1 MHTFLL
7 RYWFD
12 GFLPFVTRTSTVWVL
27 GSRGSLSTL
36 LPSAQSDPMH
46 HAGRR
51 RHSSEISTESRAEMG
66 PNHLGKP
73 KVFRDF
79 VALIKIVSRRNR
91 SSSRVPIGS
100 TGTWPR
106 LETRESKSVLAMIL
120 FCFIPFGALAQVT
133 TADVVG
139 TVTDTTGA
147 IVSDAT
153 ITIKNIGTQVNA
165 VTHSNRSGSYVFN
178 LLEPGRYSITIQAPG
193 FKATSIANIGLAAG
207 DRDREDAELQA
218 GSVQQTVEVE
228 STEPLLQTDTSAVSS
243 VVTEKS
249 VQDLPLNG
257 RNYISLVTIQPGVN
271 AGPPNA
277 VSSGQRPDDR
287 RQSSTVSANGQSDQ
301 FNNEM
306 IDGMD
311 NNEREQGFIG
321 VRPSIEAIAEVKVD
335 TNVYNA
341 AVGRNAGA
349 VVNII
354 TKSGTNAFNGSV
366 YEFFRNDIFD
376 ARDFFARAGVTNK
389 PEYRQ
394 NQFGASIGGPIV
406 KDKTFFFADV
416 EDLRIIQGLSSG
428 LLTVPTLYEEQ
439 NPGDF
444 SDIGGPVVPT
454 SALNSVGL
462 NYFKL
467 YPAPNVPGAGLTN
480 NYESVTNKTQYALS
494 LDGRIDQHFRNGDLL
509 FGRYS
514 YNNVSTEIP
523 DAFPSVSAAGTT
535 VQPGPP
541 NYSGPSTT
549 KVQGV
554 QFDYVHTITPSLIL
568 ELKAG
573 YSRIVIDTE
582 NPNQA
587 NNVSSA
593 FGLIN
598 VNTPLAPET
607 GGLMP
612 VNFNY
617 GGYSSL
623 GDSGY
628 LPIIDVNNTFQYMG
642 SVIFNRGAHS
652 ISMGA
657 GILRR
662 QLNYFQSPQPL
673 GGASFAQSTGN
684 SLEDLLTG
692 NAFSYSRNNA
702 LIKPG
707 YRAWENSA
715 YIEDDWRVTHSLTLN
730 LGLRYDVFT
739 AFTEA
744 HNRYAN
750 FDYTTLTLITGDQNS
765 HIGINTSYT
774 NFAPRV
780 GFAQSIGKNTVIRGG
795 YGISY
800 YPTTIQGAIQDVNPP
815 YFFATNCTPC
825 APFWPTLPIPIP
837 SSTTNLSGSLTYI
850 PPDFNTTRIQQF
862 NVMVQQEI
870 GKNVFSVAYVADWG
884 DHLQYQTTV
893 NRPNPTGPYPNDAIT
908 GPPPTPALLT
918 ATQLPN
924 VTNVAGWLPTAITN
938 YNSMQVVFARRFTEG
953 LAFNAN
959 YTWAHGL
966 GDTGNASS
974 QATVSS
980 ILPNDPHYDYGND
993 VLDIRQRFAMNL
1005 TYDLPFGANTSGA
1018 KSLFMK
1024 GWSVNF
1030 IDYWQTGLPFTVGDS
1045 FQNPHGVAQVNLPQV
1060 GTDRPDVLP
1069 YPAATS
1075 TKQTLSHWFNYD
1087 AFTPQSAGTL
1097 GNEKSN
1103 QLYGPHQRR
1112 ADLSFAKTV
1121 SLTERDSLQFRAEC
1135 YNISNTPNFSFP
1147 NGNISG
1153 WTAGPAHGPSNP
1165 ISVVGLLPG
1174 DVATSAGGVGTI
1186 SSTALGVDPR
1196 QFQFALKF
1204 LF

>member
-1 MHTFLL
+1 MHTSLL
-7 RYWFD
+7 RNWFE
-12 GFLPFVTRTSTVWVL
+12 GFLPFVTRISTIRAL
-27 GSRGSLSTL
+27 GSRSPFSAL
-36 LPSAQSDPMH
+36 LPLAVSGPMH
-46 HAGRR
+46 HAERR
-51 RHSSEISTESRAEMG
+51 RHNSEVLTGSPAEI
-66 PNHLGKP
+66 LGKP
-73 KVFRDF
+73 QVFRVF
-79 VALIKIVSRRNR
+79 VPLIRIMSRRDR
-91 SSSRVPIGS
+91 SSSKVHIRS

-106 LETRESKSVLAMIL
+106 LGITGLQCVFALIS
-120 FCFIPFGALAQVT
+120 FCFISSGAYAQVT

-139 TVTDTTGA
+139 TVTDATGA
-147 IVSDAT
+147 IVPNANIT
-153 ITIKNIGTQVNA
+153 ITNSGTRVTATTRSNNA
-165 VTHSNRSGSYVFN
+165 GSYVFS
-178 LLEPGRYSITIQAPG
+178 LLEPGRYSISIQAPG
-193 FKATSIANIGLAAG
+193 FKTISIPNLSLAAG
-207 DRDREDAELQA
+207 DRDRADATLQT
-218 GSVQQTVEVE
+218 GDIQQTVEVQA
-228 STEPLLQTDTSAVSS
+228 TEPLLQAETSAVSS
-243 VVTEKS
+243 VVTERS

-271 AGPPNA
+271 AGPPNS

-321 VRPSIEAIAEVKVD
+321 VRPSIEAIAEVRVD

-349 VVNII
+349 IVNII
-354 TKSGTNAFNGSV
+354 TKSGTDTFHGSA
-366 YEFFRNDIFD
+366 YDFFRNDIFD
-376 ARDFFARAGVTNK
+376 SRDFFARQGVTNK

-394 NQFGASIGGPIV
+394 NQFGGSIGGPIV

-416 EDLRIIQGLSSG
+416 EDLRIIQGQSSG
-428 LLTVPTLYEEQ
+428 LLTVPTLYQEQ
-439 NPGDF
+439 HPGDF
-444 SDIGGPVVPT
+444 SDIGGPIVPA
-454 SALNSVGL
+454 SALNPVGL

-467 YPAPNVPGAGLTN
+467 YPAPNVPGAGITN
-480 NYESVTNKTQYALS
+480 NFESVTNRTQYALS
-494 LDGRIDQHFRNGDLL
+494 LDGKIDQHFRNGDVL

-514 YNNVSTEIP
+514 YNNVNTVVP
-523 DAFPSVSAAGTT
+523 GAFPAVSVAGTT

-541 NYSGPSTT
+541 NYNGPSIT
-549 KVQGV
+549 KVHGV
-554 QFDYVHTITPSLIL
+554 QFNYVHTITPSLIL

-573 YSRIVIDTE
+573 YSRIDIDTQTA
-582 NPNQA
+582 NQG
-587 NNVSSA
+587 NNNASSS

-612 VNFNY
+612 VSFNY

-628 LPIIDVNNTFQYMG
+628 LPIVDLNNTFQYMG
-642 SVIFNRGAHS
+642 SLIFTRGNHS
-652 ISMGA
+652 ILLGG

-662 QLNYFQSPQPL
+662 QLNYFQSPQGL
-673 GGASFAQSTGN
+673 GSASFAESTGN

-692 NAFSYSRNNA
+692 NAFSYSRNND

-715 YIEDDWRVTHSLTLN
+715 YIQDDWRVTHSLTLN

-750 FDYTTLTLITGDQNS
+750 FDYPTLTLITGNQDP

-774 NFAPRV
+774 NVAPRI
-780 GFAQSIGKNTVIRGG
+780 GFAQSLGKGTVVRGG

-815 YFFATNCTPC
+815 NFFATTCSPC
-825 APFWPTLPIPIP
+825 APFWPTLPNPTP

-850 PPDFNTTRIQQF
+850 PPNFNTTRIQQF
-862 NVMVQQEI
+862 NVMVQQQI
-870 GKNVFSVAYVADWG
+870 GKNVFSIGYVG
-884 DHLQYQTTV
+884 DVGTHLQYQTTV
-893 NRPNPTGPYPNDAIT
+893 NRPNPTGPYPNDATT

-924 VTNVAGWLPTAITN
+924 VTSVMGWLPTAITN
-938 YNSMQVVFARRFTEG
+938 YNSMQVVFVRRFTQG

-1005 TYDLPFGANTSGA
+1005 TYNLPFGENTSGA
-1018 KSLFMK
+1018 KSVLAK

-1030 IDYWQTGLPFTVGDS
+1030 IDYWQTGLPFTVGNS
-1045 FQNPHGVAQVNLPQV
+1045 FQNPHGVAQVNLPLV

-1069 YPAATS
+1069 YPAANAMKS
-1075 TKQTLSHWFNYD
+1075 TLSHWFNYN
-1087 AFTPQSAGTL
+1087 AFTPQAAGTL
-1097 GNEKSN
+1097 GDEKSD

-1112 ADLSFAKTV
+1112 ADLSLAKEFKV
-1121 SLTERDSLQFRAEC
+1121 TEKDSFQFRAEC

-1153 WTAGPAHGPSNP
+1153 WAPGPAHGPNNP
-1165 ISVVGLLPG
+1165 ISTVGLLPG

-1186 SSTALGVDPR
+1186 SSTALGVNPR